1 MRQVRRKTLHIALL
15 FGLFTAPWAVPT
27 SNAASAD
34 AANTAS
40 AAPAT
45 IDDFESYADDAALQ
59 ASWRLDWS
67 DKPDAVAI
75 SLDRA
80 NSGNGLKLTIRD
92 SSATWANILHPLA
105 SGGQDASSFEG
116 VTFRLNN
123 ESAGRPLDLGMELK
137 TDEPNGAFNFKPSG
151 SAQGSADGTD
161 WRPLSMNGGSLHVDA
176 GFQGYIRVAWDQFN
190 QAAWQCGNDQAKC
203 SAALRTDKLTGIQ
216 FGYNPSANEGNVI
229 HIDDVG
235 FYGTASGGGSGP
247 SGAPGGAQPAAPAPQ
262 APAWA
267 TAEGT
272 RSLAYEPAPID
283 NPLKG
288 FMPYLDAGS
297 DGFYKTGDDWRDRG
311 TQMPYSMEYFYEPLN
326 GVMKGPHA
334 FDWTDFDRQLDAI
347 AARGHQAVFRF
358 YVDYPDKPTGIPQYL
373 LDGGLKTRTYADFG
387 NGTHA
392 TSLLPDWDDPNLN
405 AAFRTFAAELGKR
418 YDGDPRI
425 GFVMV
430 GLIGFWGEW
439 HTWPYDGWT
448 PVTDANGNGVTD
460 ADGQPVRQPN
470 LMPSEENQKNVLEA
484 MDRAFNKTR
493 LVVRYPVA
501 NGTYQTKNFDIGYHD
516 DSFAFQT
523 LPLSMGGQDW
533 HFWGR
538 TLNAGDTEFW
548 KTRPMGGEMR
558 PEIQVPTMWNNDPP
572 RYNDPEHPIEGQQ
585 GEDYYASL
593 HLTHASFLLN
603 QGVFQVPMKGESLMR
618 ALEGSRRMG
627 YEYHV
632 PKAYLDGRDGKLKVG
647 AEIEN
652 RGIAPFYY
660 DWQVELAAKS
670 GGKLVKVWKTDW
682 KIGGI
687 VPDEG
692 PNVNRKV
699 FQIEL
704 PDGKLA
710 NGRYDIYLRVVN
722 PLAGVTPKAVKFRFA
737 NAEQGEDGWL
747 PLGGVE
753 VSGSE
758 SDSDSKSAIYV
769 VRPGDNLSRI
779 AARFGTTWQRLQQL
793 NHLRNPNLIFPGQT
807 LVLP

>member
-1 MRQVRRKTLHIALL
+1 MRRKALKAASFL
-15 FGLFTAPWAVPT
+15 LAIVLLAAAWAVPV
-27 SNAASAD
+27 SNIASAD
-34 AANTAS
+34 AAS
-40 AAPAT
+40 AAPAI

-59 ASWRLDWS
+59 ASWKLDWS
-67 DKPDAVAI
+67 DKPNAVGI

-80 NSGNGLKLTIRD
+80 SGGSNGMKLTILE
-92 SSATWANILHPLA
+92 SAATWANILHPLA
-105 SGGQDASSFEG
+105 NGVRDASSFEG
-116 VTFRLNN
+116 VTFWLNN

-137 TDEPNGAFNFKPSG
+137 TDEPNGAFNFKQAG
-151 SAQGSADGTD
+151 SAQGSADGTS
-161 WRPLSMNGGSLHVDA
+161 WQPLSFNGGSLHLEA
-176 GFQGYIRVAWDQFN
+176 GFKGYIRVAWDQFN

-203 SAALRTDKLTGIQ
+203 SAALKTDKLTGIQ
-216 FGYNPSANEGNVI
+216 FGYNPSANEGNI
-229 HIDDVG
+229 LHIDDVG
-235 FYGTASGGGSGP
+235 FYGTASGGGSGQGG
-247 SGAPGGAQPAAPAPQ
+247 SSGGAQPGTPAPQ

-267 TAEGT
+267 TAGGT
-272 RSLAYEPAPID
+272 HMLAYKPAPID

-288 FMPYLDAGS
+288 FMPFLDAGS
-297 DGFYKTGDDWRDRG
+297 DGFYKTGDDWRDLP

-326 GVMKGPHA
+326 AVMKGPNS
-334 FDWTDFDRQLDAI
+334 FDWTDFDRQLNAI

-373 LDGGLKTRTYADFG
+373 LDGGLKTRAYSDFG

-392 TSLLPDWDDPNLN
+392 ASLLPDWDDPNLN
-405 AAFRTFAAELGKR
+405 AAFLTFAAELGKR

-425 GFVMV
+425 GFIMV

-448 PVTDANGNGVTD
+448 PVTDANGNGLTD
-460 ADGQPVRQPN
+460 KDGQPVRQPN

-484 MDRAFNKTR
+484 MDRAFDKTR
-493 LVVRYPVA
+493 LLVRYPAA
-501 NGTYQTKNFDIGYHD
+501 NGTYQTKNYDIGYHD

-558 PEIQVPTMWNNDPP
+558 PEIQVPMWNNDPP
-572 RYNDPEHPIEGQQ
+572 KYNDPSHPIEGQQ
-585 GEDYYASL
+585 GEDYYTAL
-593 HLTHASFLLN
+593 NLTHVSFLLN
-603 QGVFQVPMKGESLMR
+603 QGVFQVPMSGEPLKR

-627 YEYHV
+627 YEYYV

-652 RGIAPFYY
+652 RGVAPFYY

-670 GGKLVKVWKTDW
+670 GGKTVKVWKTDW

-687 VPDEG
+687 LPDDG
-692 PNVNRKV
+692 ANINRKA
-699 FQIEL
+699 FESQLPSKEL
-704 PDGKLA
+704 TNGK
-710 NGRYDIYLRVVN
+710 YEIYLRVVN
-722 PLAGVTPKAVKFRFA
+722 PLSTVTPKATKFKFA
-737 NAEQGEDGWL
+737 NAEQGAHGWL
-747 PLGGVE
+747 SLGSVQVTGHTGGKSGV
-753 VSGSE
+753 
-758 SDSDSKSAIYV
+758 YV
-769 VRPGDNLSRI
+769 VQAGDNLSRI